1 MTDDQGQLPL
11 EEEPHNENKRS
22 STKRLPT
29 NKSMSDT
36 LKTLERACKQIAA
49 VVKRQGISLNEAIS
63 VRDKA
68 IAALQTLI
76 DATLP
81 KLKQERDSLID
92 HRAVVFQR
100 RRECL
105 RRFAEEANW
114 VVTRRESYD
123 YVGCF
128 KVSYR
133 QERVTVDVGSEMHER
148 IDEVD
153 GSKLFKYLDQTRS
166 DLDGI
171 NFDREL
177 FFRTLKDA
185 ISLARIRGLDRD
197 GKVPIRKLYPVIVLV
212 RQSLDDRFLKLPVQK
227 YFSEYSTAQ
236 FVYDIARFG
245 RHSWSVGS
253 ERLATQPP
261 NMDTVKRGGSMTL
274 PWIDEHKRR
283 NTQIGALWI
292 TRHNA

>member
-1 MTDDQGQLPL
+1 MTDDQAQLPL
-11 EEEPHNENKRS
+11 EEEPHKEKKRS

-29 NKSMSDT
+29 NKTLFDT
-36 LKTLERACKQIAA
+36 LKTLERARKQIAA
-49 VVKRQGISLNEAIS
+49 VKRQGISLNEAIS
-63 VRDKA
+63 VREKA
-68 IAALQTLI
+68 IAALQTLTE
-76 DATLP
+76 DMLP
-81 KLKQERDSLID
+81 KLKQECVSLVEHRDG
-92 HRAVVFQR
+92 VFQR
-100 RRECL
+100 RRQDL
-105 RRFAEEANW
+105 RRFAEEASW
-114 VVTRRESYD
+114 AVTRRDRYD

-128 KVSYR
+128 KVSYKH
-133 QERVTVDVGSEMHER
+133 ERVTVDVGSEIHER

-153 GSKLFKYLDQTRS
+153 GSKLFKYLEQTRS

-197 GKVPIRKLYPVIVLV
+197 GKVPVRKLYPVIVLV
-212 RQSLDDRFLKLPVQK
+212 RQSLDDRFVKLPIQK
-227 YFSEYSTAQ
+227 FFSDYSTAQ

-245 RHSWSVGS
+245 RHSWSVGP

-261 NMDTVKRGGSMTL
+261 NMDTVNRGGSMTL